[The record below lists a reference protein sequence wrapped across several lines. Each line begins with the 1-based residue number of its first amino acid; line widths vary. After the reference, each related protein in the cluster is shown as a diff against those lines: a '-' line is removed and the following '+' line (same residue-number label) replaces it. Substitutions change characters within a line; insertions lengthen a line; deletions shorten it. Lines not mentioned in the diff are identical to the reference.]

1 MEMIRP
7 TIETLL
13 ERVPGKYQLVML
25 AARRARE
32 LRSGQLPLTDVDS
45 QNPVTIALEEIAA
58 GRVKADAAPPP
69 ED

>member
-1 MEMIRP
+1 MIRP

-32 LRSGQLPLTDVDS
+32 LHSGQLPLIDVDS
-45 QNPVTIALEEIAA
+45 KNPVTIALEEVAA
-58 GRVKADAAPPP
+58 ARVNP
-69 ED
+69 EPLSLTDE